1 MSNKLSCPTPLVIP
15 ERIIL
20 DQRIEWSAKAYYGV
34 LCALS
39 RKYGY
44 CWATN
49 KQLSELMHAAPSTIT
64 RWNEALKECGHIK
77 KETKRMAVKI
87 ENGQVIYE
95 NQRNIYTKQE
105 PNQKAQNELL
115 EDTPLLYCLKSSNKN
130 KKEEKEERGERARG
144 ASTTKATSSLIS
156 FGSDG
161 LVKLTA
167 EQHSK
172 LVALHGKELI
182 DRVIEEVNCF
192 VPNRKLGTYKNFYSA
207 IKQWILRDAKQ
218 TTEASKGGGYSRR
231 SSKLHF
237 AHEDTP
243 DTWKREWTEV

>member
-1 MSNKLSCPTPLVIP
+1 
-15 ERIIL
+15 
-20 DQRIEWSAKAYYGV
+20 
-34 LCALS
+34 
-39 RKYGY
+39 
-44 CWATN
+44 
-49 KQLSELMHAAPSTIT
+49 
-64 RWNEALKECGHIK
+64 
-77 KETKRMAVKI
+77 MAVKI

-105 PNQKAQNELL
+105 PNQKAQNELLEDTSENQKAQNELLVPRCQKAQNELL